1 MVTNIELPEHLH
13 RVEAFVGITKELWDD
28 PTLVDLLTEI
38 IGIKQEFKIFWG
50 EIGLYRADIHEYM
63 AENLNFLEAATP

>member
-50 EIGLYRADIHEYM
+50 EIDLYRADIDEYM

>member
-1 MVTNIELPEHLH
+1 MVTNIEIPEHLH

-50 EIGLYRADIHEYM
+50 EIGLFRVAIDEYM
-63 AENLNFLEAATP
+63 AENLNFLETATP